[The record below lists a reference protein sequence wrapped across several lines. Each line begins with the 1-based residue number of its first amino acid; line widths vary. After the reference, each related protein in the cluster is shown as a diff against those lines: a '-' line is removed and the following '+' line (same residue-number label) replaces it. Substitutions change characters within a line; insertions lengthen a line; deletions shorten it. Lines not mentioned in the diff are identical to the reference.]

1 MLQNV
6 GISAFV
12 PTKRTHGG
20 SAAAV
25 FRRHGVLRP
34 RDVAGGVSRTALGRL
49 VDQGELERVGRGLYV
64 RTNAKAT
71 EHHTLVEAAKRVPH
85 GVVCLL
91 SALRFHHLTTQIPH
105 EVWLAIDVKARKPKT
120 DWPPLRIV
128 RFSGVALR
136 FGVEEHEIEGVVVR
150 VTNKEKTVAD
160 CFKYRNK
167 TGLDVALEALRDYL
181 RSKRRSV
188 DALMD
193 AAVASRVTN
202 VMRPYLEALA

>member
-1 MLQNV
+1 M
-6 GISAFV
+6 
-12 PTKRTHGG
+12 
-20 SAAAV
+20 
-25 FRRHGVLRP
+25 
-34 RDVAGGVSRTALGRL
+34 
-49 VDQGELERVGRGLYV
+49 DQGELERVGRGLYV
-64 RTNAKAT
+64 PTNARAT
-71 EHHTLVEAAKRVPH
+71 VHHTLVEAAKRVPH
-85 GVVCLL
+85 GVVCLP
-91 SALRFHHLTTQIPH
+91 SALQFHHLTTQSPH

-120 DWPPLRIV
+120 DWPRLRIV

-150 VTNKEKTVAD
+150 VTSKEKTVAD

-167 TGLDVALEALRDYL
+167 LGLDVALEALRDYL

-188 DALMD
+188 DALME